1 MLVSCLTKLTAFYQI
16 MTRVAQQMREETYI
30 LFTLT
35 KARHLTLSQSSFVT
49 KIGKYELNGWATR
62 EGGKVGRIFG
72 LKVIQCLCVQ
82 LAIFSCFLESC
93 KYLGLPMKANIG

>member
-16 MTRVAQQMREETYI
+16 MTRVAQQMREETWI

-35 KARHLTLSQSSFVT
+35 KVRHLMLSQSSFVT
-49 KIGKYELNGWATR
+49 KLGKYELNGWATR
-62 EGGKVGRIFG
+62 EGGKLGRIFG

-82 LAIFSCFLESC
+82 SPAFWRVGCC
-93 KYLGLPMKANIG
+93 KYLGLPMKANIS